1 VGSRYSRRR
10 AGGSRRRVRW
20 FKLIALLLP
29 VLLLVA
35 VELLLRL
42 FGYGHYTSLF
52 IRYPDNPDYWVM
64 NKYAS
69 ERYFSDTVNETKGS
83 IEPFRVEK
91 TANTVRI
98 FVLGESTTAGYPYFH
113 NGAFHRWLQFR
124 LMHEYPELHFE
135 IVNLSLTAVNSYT
148 VLDFGRQ
155 LVKYRPDAVLVYAGH
170 NEYYG
175 ALGIGSTSHIANSRW
190 LVQAILTLRKL
201 RLVQWMGRLFSAI
214 GRSGGSG
221 SGADERE
228 NLMQRMAANQRIAYG
243 SAAYTAG
250 VEQFRYNMD
259 ELCRV
264 MQKAGVPVF
273 LSTVVANEKD
283 QRPLGKGAGAA
294 GGGAGATGVIGATA
308 DQEFALGDSAYAAG
322 NYPLAK
328 EHYVK
333 AKEFDVLRF
342 RAPEA
347 MNEIIIKLTE
357 KYPGVHLV
365 DTKRLFEQHSPH
377 GIIGNT
383 TILEHVHP
391 NLLGYALL
399 SDAFYQA
406 VEKAGLIKGGTAR
419 EMSFAELLSKMPVTG
434 VDSLN
439 GAYTIM
445 MLKARWPWNEPIP
458 AGFKRGNSVEAQLAG
473 AIAVN
478 RINWMDAMNELYRY
492 SVRTTDKATALK
504 AVGAIMLE
512 KPDNTTYKLYAGRL
526 SFELGEDSDALF
538 YFRQAY
544 DLDPSPANTQTMYLA
559 YLKMDQP
566 ERALGYIDA
575 AMALQPDNQQ
585 LPIVKSLVGQI
596 IQLKGRLVA
605 LSGGRPAMAGRP
617 LSPEGEKIS
626 RLIALDYHHA
636 GADEAAAKYIERR
649 FEPED

>member
-1 VGSRYSRRR
+1 VKS
-10 AGGSRRRVRW
+10 RVRW
-20 FKLIALLLP
+20 FKLIAVLLP

-42 FGYGHYTSLF
+42 FGYGHDTSLF

-91 TANTVRI
+91 AANTVRI

-113 NGAFHRWLQFR
+113 NGSFHRWLQFR
-124 LMHEYPELHFE
+124 LTHEYPELHFE

-155 LVKYRPDAVLVYAGH
+155 VVKYRPDAVLVYTGH

-190 LVQAILTLRKL
+190 LVNTILTLRRL
-201 RLVQWMGRLFSAI
+201 RLVQWMGHLFSSV
-214 GRSGGSG
+214 GRHGQGT
-221 SGADERE
+221 DERE
-228 NLMQRMAANQRIAYG
+228 NLMQRMAANQQIVDG
-243 SAAYTAG
+243 SKAFHAG
-250 VEQFRYNMD
+250 VQQFQDNMD

-273 LSTVVANEKD
+273 LSTLVSNEKD
-283 QRPLGKGAGAA
+283 QRPLVRDSAA
-294 GGGAGATGVIGATA
+294 
-308 DQEFALGDSAYAAG
+308 DREFMLGDSAYMSGDYTAAKRHF
-322 NYPLAK
+322 LQAK
-328 EHYVK
+328 EL
-333 AKEFDVLRF
+333 DLLRF

-347 MNEIIIKLTE
+347 MNDVIIQLSE

-365 DTKRLFEQHSPH
+365 DTKRLFEQYSPH
-377 GIIGNT
+377 GILDST
-383 TILEHVHP
+383 TLLEHVHP
-391 NLLGYALL
+391 NLFGYALL
-399 SDAFYQA
+399 SDAFYQTI
-406 VEKAGLIKGGTAR
+406 EKARLIKAGTAQK
-419 EMSFAELLSKMPVTG
+419 MSFAELLSKMPVTG

-445 MLKARWPWNEPIP
+445 MLKTRWPWNQPIP
-458 AGFKRGNSVEAQLAG
+458 SGFKRGNSVGEQLAG
-473 AIAVN
+473 GVAVN
-478 RINWMDAMNELYRY
+478 RVSWMDAMNELYRY
-492 SVRTTDKATALK
+492 SARTKDNVTALK
-504 AVGAIMLE
+504 AVGAIALE
-512 KPDNTTYKLYAGRL
+512 KPDNTIYKLYAGRL
-526 SFELGEDSDALF
+526 SFESGEDSDALF

-566 ERALGYIDA
+566 ERAMGYIDA
-575 AMALQPDNQQ
+575 AMGLQPNNQQ

-596 IQLKGRLVA
+596 IQLKHQLGASPGARV
-605 LSGGRPAMAGRP
+605 AMASQP
-617 LSPEGEKIS
+617 ASPEDEKIR

-636 GADEAAAKYIERR
+636 GADEAAAKYVTRGAG
-649 FEPED
+649 PALYN